1 VTTDDERIAYLAGD
15 ADLPPPGP
23 EARADLDQLRRILAD
38 EAVWAEPDPGLED
51 RVLGAIA
58 AEVATSPRASSRA
71 ARSPRRRA
79 IRVVSAVAAAAVAAA
94 VIGVVIARNPKH
106 AGPTLTAALAPTS
119 LAPAASGNA
128 TLTRTDA
135 GWRVDLHVAGLPRL
149 DNGRFYEAW
158 MKSSAGVLVP
168 LGTFNGGPQVILWG
182 GVSPQDFPV
191 LTVTQQ
197 QVAGPSGGPV
207 LAGPI
212 GARR

>member
-15 ADLPPPGP
+15 HDLPPPGP
-23 EARADLDQLRRILAD
+23 EARADLDQLRRVLAD

-51 RVLGAIA
+51 RVLGAVA
-58 AEVATSPRASSRA
+58 AEVATSPPAPSRA
-71 ARSPRRRA
+71 GRSARRRVVRVASA
-79 IRVVSAVAAAAVAAA
+79 IAAAAVAAA
-94 VIGVVIARNPKH
+94 IIGIVVARNPKH

-135 GWRVDLHVAGLPRL
+135 GWRIDLQVAGLPRL

-158 MKSSAGVLVP
+158 MRSSAGVRVP
-168 LGTFNGGPQVILWG
+168 VGTFNGGPEVILWG

-191 LTVTQQ
+191 LTVTEQ

-212 GARR
+212 AARG

>member
-1 VTTDDERIAYLAGD
+1 
-15 ADLPPPGP
+15 
-23 EARADLDQLRRILAD
+23 
-38 EAVWAEPDPGLED
+38 
-51 RVLGAIA
+51 
-58 AEVATSPRASSRA
+58 
-71 ARSPRRRA
+71 
-79 IRVVSAVAAAAVAAA
+79 VVAA
-94 VIGVVIARNPKH
+94 VIGVVVAHNPKH

-128 TLTRTDA
+128 RLTRTDA

-158 MKSSAGVLVP
+158 MKSSAGLLVP
-168 LGTFNGGPQVILWG
+168 LGTFNGGPQVVLWG

-197 QVAGPSGGPV
+197 QVGGPSGGPV